1 MADDLRDGDDGTE
14 VFVFLEVGQLLGQD
28 DDVGE
33 LDYLRGL
40 DAYAEEAPPCSS
52 RSSSSAPRATRA
64 TTAGCASPA

>member
-1 MADDLRDGDDGTE
+1 MADDLGDGDDGTE

-40 DAYAEEAPPCSS
+40 DAYAEEAQPAVVAVSLWAPKKMSEMS
-52 RSSSSAPRATRA
+52 RAALRP
-64 TTAGCASPA
+64 